1 MSGILLVGGILY
13 FSLSLEH
20 FEDLQ
25 FDLAREK
32 KEFSEQ
38 QFTYFTERNASNDEI
53 SSLLTERSKLRQ
65 EEDDFSEKIQTIEEE
80 GSFLGPKLKRL
91 EDAFVS
97 VNEEAEVIEEKLVEA
112 KAFVENEIAKK
123 EPYQIR
129 ISELTNE
136 IQASKELL
144 EQVKA
149 EVEEFENNFSRTSNI
164 RKIAHQS
171 FLTSKELLLAQ
182 MVKPNYL
189 FYDDRIEIIID
200 NVSPSNT
207 GFFARKGKEDGFKS
221 GFRFLASEHSDFEE
235 GIHYI
240 RCKFAEQS
248 LSFFEIENNQTE
260 STKFQAV
267 EGQKLYLIRTGDFPI
282 DDISATPAE
291 PD

>member
-53 SSLLTERSKLRQ
+53 SSLLTKRSKLRQ

-97 VNEEAEVIEEKLVEA
+97 VNEEAEVIEKKLADA
-112 KAFVENEIAKK
+112 KAYVEEEIAKK
-123 EPYQIR
+123 EPFQIR

-136 IQASKELL
+136 IQASQELL
-144 EQVKA
+144 EQVKL
-149 EVEEFENNFSRTSNI
+149 EVEDFEKKFSQTSNI
-164 RKIAHQS
+164 RKIAHKS
-171 FLTSKELLLAQ
+171 FLASKELLLAQ

-189 FYDDRIEIIID
+189 FYDDRIEVFIE
-200 NVSPSNT
+200 NVSPSNI
-207 GFFARKGKEDGFKS
+207 GFFSRNGTEDGFKS
-221 GFRFLASEHSDFEE
+221 GFRFLASEHSDFEQ

-240 RCKFAEQS
+240 RCKLAEQS

-282 DDISATPAE
+282 DNVSATPAE